1 MAQQPQDKLE
11 AAAEAAGAA
20 AAAAAASVWRFFEDD
35 TASRQDSVKNNS
47 GNCENST
54 NSTNTEQ
61 QVDAV
66 VSAGAT
72 AAAKLTPS
80 AESTGPECCNMSSSL
95 AGAPVDGSTA
105 NLSNSDGSSSS
116 SDSSTTATSKDTS
129 PLGPRGNADEP
140 NALAG
145 HSISS
150 SASNADSE
158 GIADCSTTGSCNGNS
173 ERKNGSGGSSSSSN
187 KGDLVTTGSCNG
199 NSERKNGSGG
209 SSSSNNKGDL
219 VSALGMLRNAASRV
233 LSGGSSQQQ
242 QQLRQEQQQH
252 LQGATEETHSHDG
265 LLSASRIA
273 PGAAQT
279 VTAAAGPA
287 PGAAAAAAVVAA
299 AVAAAEAA
307 LRGGSSSELSSSSN
321 SSSGTAHYQT
331 STTPEALQVAHRLPP
346 QQKQEDQQRRGKND
360 QSMVASAANTGL
372 GGAAEPAGSTAR
384 VASTAEAAVEATS
397 DVGASTA
404 AAANSAEAAAS
415 SGIHKLVETRLGYAT
430 DIGGQLQQTAQQTAA
445 KKHPEE
451 DASTPSWYRH
461 KRHTFIFSY
470 SGKPVY
476 SRYGKEENLGA
487 FAGALS
493 AIISKLERFRGDK
506 PPDVVRHF
514 RCFGGRFVFLP
525 RGPFYLA
532 LFDRQSINNGIAR
545 AYLMLLHR
553 QLVCIL
559 TKEVERTLLIRPSFD
574 VRPLMGGTD
583 GIFRGLHRH
592 YFNSMLSVLLPILL
606 ESNCAAAAAP
616 AGNGTTAPSPAAEQ
630 LHHQQQQ
637 QEQQSAALS
646 ISGAFEALPLSGT
659 MRHIATTA
667 VKNGPTPNVLA
678 SMLLAEQRVVSL
690 SYAKGYELSSTVK
703 SYFEFRHSPEGRA
716 MGVTICACRCL
727 LADKLC
733 EFVFGS
739 AGFLHAYVRYLTPR
753 LAFVCLSSPADS
765 IRFHHLANHCN
776 KLFAMLTNTGC
787 LAAIETSLEYAPY
800 ALPRCLWGEI
810 ALVHCAL
817 FVPSLSQ
824 YFSSAFGDDYKTD
837 VSKQQRVYTLYTS
850 AAELIQNAKRPAHSF
865 VETTDE
871 KVYVWLTGEFFF
883 FCCVPRWINVST
895 TLVEQLAKWIRE
907 QQPFLFITETPPL
920 VHTPQQ
926 K

>member
-1 MAQQPQDKLE
+1 MARRPQDKLE

-35 TASRQDSVKNNS
+35 SVLK
-47 GNCENST
+47 
-54 NSTNTEQ
+54 Q
-61 QVDAV
+61 DAV
-66 VSAGAT
+66 ESINAVCDSGAQNIVVEKQETPAVATGTAT
-72 AAAKLTPS
+72 AAKLARFRES
-80 AESTGPECCNMSSSL
+80 A
-95 AGAPVDGSTA
+95 APTVSDTSTA
-105 NLSNSDGSSSS
+105 FAAAPADGGSGNLSNRDRNSNS

-129 PLGPRGNADEP
+129 PLGPRGVTDELSAP
-140 NALAG
+140 AACTN
-145 HSISS
+145 SNISS
-150 SASNADSE
+150 SANNVDS
-158 GIADCSTTGSCNGNS
+158 DSVTDSSLSGSC
-173 ERKNGSGGSSSSSN
+173 SSSSN
-187 KGDLVTTGSCNG
+187 ECNNGCGGD
-199 NSERKNGSGG
+199 
-209 SSSSNNKGDL
+209 SSSRKGGEFT
-219 VSALGMLRNAASRV
+219 SALRILGNVGNRV
-233 LSGGSSQQQ
+233 LAESPHQPQQQ
-242 QQLRQEQQQH
+242 EQHQQKLL
-252 LQGATEETHSHDG
+252 LQGTTEEPQSHEG
-265 LLSASRIA
+265 IQSAAPVEAATVQIDAAAVATA
-273 PGAAQT
+273 PG
-279 VTAAAGPA
+279 V
-287 PGAAAAAAVVAA
+287 AAAAAVVAA
-299 AVAAAEAA
+299 AIAAAEAGV
-307 LRGGSSSELSSSSN
+307 RGCSYSELSSNSNSN
-321 SSSGTAHYQT
+321 SSTTHYQT
-331 STTPEALQVAHRLPP
+331 STTPEAVQVAHRLP
-346 QQKQEDQQRRGKND
+346 QQQQQEKQLHQGRDDN
-360 QSMVASAANTGL
+360 SVNASAANTTAAVGL
-372 GGAAEPAGSTAR
+372 GEAAGSAAEVATAPHATAEANQGEGTHTAVTTGAAEARAGA
-384 VASTAEAAVEATS
+384 
-397 DVGASTA
+397 
-404 AAANSAEAAAS
+404 
-415 SGIHKLVETRLGYAT
+415 GIHKLVESRLGYAT

-451 DASTPSWYRH
+451 GKQHPKLCIKVKGYAAADASTPSWYRH

-493 AIISKLERFRGDK
+493 AIVSKLERFRGDK

-532 LFDRQSINNGIAR
+532 LFDRQSINNNVAR

-592 YFNSMLSVLLPILL
+592 YFNSMLSVLLPVLL
-606 ESNCAAAAAP
+606 ESNCAAVATAAP
-616 AGNGTTAPSPAAEQ
+616 AGAGAAAPSSAAEQ
-630 LHHQQQQ
+630 LQLQQQQ
-637 QEQQSAALS
+637 QEQQAAALS
-646 ISGAFEALPLSGT
+646 ISGAFEALPLSST

-678 SMLLAEQRVVSL
+678 SMLLAEQRVVSV
-690 SYAKGYELSSTVK
+690 SYAKGYELSSTDV
-703 SYFEFRHSPEGRA
+703 
-716 MGVTICACRCL
+716 CL
-727 LADKLC
+727 LTNFSSILPVLR
-733 EFVFGS
+733 ERFSVFH
-739 AGFLHAYVRYLTPR
+739 LLT
-753 LAFVCLSSPADS
+753 DS

-871 KVYVWLTGEFFF
+871 KVYVWLTVEFFF

-907 QQPFLFITETPPL
+907 QQPFLFITDTPPL